1 MLQLQNIDLRND
13 ADSALYLKNET
24 VAVEFA
30 VVAGELMSREG
41 PNRYLPNDAIVTGS
55 TGDRWC
61 VSRERFDAKYE
72 VVPPTVFGSA
82 GAYRNK
88 PLPVLAKRMSESFS
102 LARSSGGDVLR
113 GTAGDWVLQ
122 YAPGDYGVVE
132 KARFESVYARY
143 RTPSIGAV
151 WTHSES
157 IETSA
162 ALAQV
167 WKLFADVAG
176 WKRWNAGI
184 EHIEIFGDFIAG
196 TTFFMQPPG
205 EAGFTSTLVDVQE
218 NNLFVDETVIDGT
231 RVLVTHKLIPLAAGG
246 TRIIYATEITGPA
259 AAEFGSMVTGDF
271 KAVLSAL
278 RKLAENIL

>member
-1 MLQLQNIDLRND
+1 MLELQNIDLSND
-13 ADSALYLKNET
+13 QDAALYLKNET

-30 VVAGELMSREG
+30 TESGELMSREG
-41 PNRYLPNDAIVTGS
+41 PNRYLPHDAIVTGS

-72 VVPPTVFGSA
+72 AITPTVFGEA
-82 GAYRNK
+82 GSYRNK
-88 PLPVLAKRMSESFS
+88 PIPVLARRMNDSFS
-102 LARSSGGDVLR
+102 LARSRGGDVLR

-143 RTPSIGAV
+143 REPDISSV
-151 WTHSES
+151 WTHAES

-162 ALAQV
+162 TPEQV
-167 WKLFADVAG
+167 WRLFADVEG

-184 EHIEIFGDFIAG
+184 EHIEIFGDFVAG

-205 EAGFTSTLVDVQE
+205 EEGFTSKLIDVQE
-218 NNLFVDETVIDGT
+218 NNFFVDETVIDST
-231 RVLVTHKLIPLAAGG
+231 RVLVNHKLIPIVAGG
-246 TRIIYATEITGPA
+246 TRIVYATEIIGPA
-259 AAEFGSMVTGDF
+259 AAEFGPMVTGDF
-271 KAVLSAL
+271 ATVLSAL
-278 RKLAENIL
+278 KKLAEDIL